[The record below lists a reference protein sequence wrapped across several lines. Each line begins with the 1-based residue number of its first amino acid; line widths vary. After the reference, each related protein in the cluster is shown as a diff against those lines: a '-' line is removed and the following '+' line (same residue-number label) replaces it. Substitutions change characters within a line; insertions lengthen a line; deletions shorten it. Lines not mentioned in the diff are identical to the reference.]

1 MRLPYFILNY
11 YQGIVMS
18 IKLEELNTE
27 KERLEGDRKTLLERL
42 QEYQQGLTQTQQQIQ
57 AIGGAIQTCNFFI
70 GKIQSPQESEDEK
83 ESSDDDS

>member
-1 MRLPYFILNY
+1 
-11 YQGIVMS
+11 MS
-18 IKLEELNTE
+18 IELKELTTE

-57 AIGGAIQTCNFFI
+57 AIGGARQTCNFFI

-83 ESSDDDS
+83 KSSADDS

>member
-1 MRLPYFILNY
+1 
-11 YQGIVMS
+11 MS
-18 IKLEELNTE
+18 IELEELTTE

-70 GKIQSPQESEDEK
+70 GKSNHHKNQKMEK
-83 ESSDDDS
+83 SLVMMIHNGTNSWRT

>member
-1 MRLPYFILNY
+1 MT
-11 YQGIVMS
+11 
-18 IKLEELNTE
+18 TE
-27 KERLEGDRKTLLERL
+27 KERLEGDRKVLLDRL

-83 ESSDDDS
+83 RVQ

>member
-1 MRLPYFILNY
+1 
-11 YQGIVMS
+11 MS
-18 IKLEELNTE
+18 IELEDLNRE

-70 GKIQSPQESEDEK
+70 GKIQSPQESNKEK
-83 ESSDDDS
+83 ESSADNS

>member
-1 MRLPYFILNY
+1 
-11 YQGIVMS
+11 MS
-18 IKLEELNTE
+18 IELKELTTE
-27 KERLEGDRKTLLERL
+27 KERLEGDRKTLLDRL

-70 GKIQSPQESEDEK
+70 GKIQSPQESEDKE

>member
-1 MRLPYFILNY
+1 
-11 YQGIVMS
+11 MS
-18 IKLEELNTE
+18 IKLKELTTE

-70 GKIQSPQESEDEK
+70 GKIQSPQESENKK

>member
-1 MRLPYFILNY
+1 
-11 YQGIVMS
+11 MS
-18 IKLEELNTE
+18 IELKELTTE
-27 KERLEGDRKTLLERL
+27 KERLEGDRKTLLDRL

-70 GKIQSPQESEDEK
+70 GKIQSPQESEEKK

>member
-1 MRLPYFILNY
+1 
-11 YQGIVMS
+11 MS
-18 IKLEELNTE
+18 IELEEMTAE

-42 QEYQQGLTQTQQQIQ
+42 QEYQQAVTQTQQQIQ

-70 GKIQSPQESEDEK
+70 GKIQSPQESKSEK

>member
-1 MRLPYFILNY
+1 
-11 YQGIVMS
+11 MS
-18 IKLEELNTE
+18 IKLEELTTE
-27 KERLEGDRKTLLERL
+27 KERLEGDRKVLLERL

-57 AIGGAIQTCNFFI
+57 AISGAIQTCNFFI

>member
-1 MRLPYFILNY
+1 
-11 YQGIVMS
+11 MS
-18 IKLEELNTE
+18 IELQEMVTE

-42 QEYQQGLTQTQQQIQ
+42 QEYQQAVTQTQQQIQ

-70 GKIQSPQESEDEK
+70 GKIQSPQESKSEK

>member
-1 MRLPYFILNY
+1 
-11 YQGIVMS
+11 MS

-27 KERLEGDRKTLLERL
+27 RERLEGDRKVLLDRL

-70 GKIQSPQESEDEK
+70 GKIQSPQESEEKK

>member
-1 MRLPYFILNY
+1 
-11 YQGIVMS
+11 MS
-18 IKLEELNTE
+18 IELKELTAE

-57 AIGGAIQTCNFFI
+57 AIAGAIQTCNFFI
-70 GKIQSPQESEDEK
+70 GKIQSPQESENEK

>member
-1 MRLPYFILNY
+1 
-11 YQGIVMS
+11 MS
-18 IKLEELNTE
+18 IELKELTTE

-70 GKIQSPQESEDEK
+70 GKIQSPQESDDEK
-83 ESSDDDS
+83 KAGDDDS

>member
-1 MRLPYFILNY
+1 
-11 YQGIVMS
+11 MS
-18 IKLEELNTE
+18 IELKELNTE

-70 GKIQSPQESEDEK
+70 GKIQSQQESDDEK
-83 ESSDDDS
+83 KAGDDDS

>member
-1 MRLPYFILNY
+1 
-11 YQGIVMS
+11 MS
-18 IKLEELNTE
+18 IELEELTTE

-70 GKIQSPQESEDEK
+70 GKIQSPQESNKEK
-83 ESSDDDS
+83 ESSADNS